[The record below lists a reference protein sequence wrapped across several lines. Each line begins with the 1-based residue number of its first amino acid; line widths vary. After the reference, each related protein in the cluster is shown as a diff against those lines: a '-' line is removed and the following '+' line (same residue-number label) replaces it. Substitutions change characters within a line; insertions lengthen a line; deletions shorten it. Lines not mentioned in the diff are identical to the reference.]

1 MPLQDIYINP
11 FTDFGFKKLFGEEPN
26 KALLI
31 SLLNTLL
38 PAHHQIED
46 LEYTR
51 NEQQGASQ
59 LDRKAIFDLS
69 CTSPS
74 GERFIVELQKAK
86 QNYFKD
92 RSVYYATFPVQE
104 QAKRG
109 DWDFKLAAVYTI
121 GILDFTFEEDR
132 QAGHQE
138 VLHTVQLKNQHGN
151 VFYDKL
157 TFIYL
162 TLPNFT
168 KSVDE
173 LETLQ
178 DKWFYA
184 FKHLHEL
191 DHVPAALQERV
202 FKHLFKAAQIA
213 QFEPKEREA
222 YENSLKYYRDLK
234 NVTDTAHE
242 AGIEEGFEQGLE
254 QGLERGRE
262 EGLEKGRQKEREDVA
277 RTMLQS
283 GLSIEQ
289 TAELTKLTESQV
301 RELM

>member
-1 MPLQDIYINP
+1 MSLQDIYINP

-26 KALLI
+26 KELLI

-38 PAHHQIED
+38 PEHHQIED
-46 LEYTR
+46 IEYTR

-69 CTSPS
+69 CTSPT

-104 QAKRG
+104 QAMRG
-109 DWDFKLAAVYTI
+109 DWDFKLSAVYTI
-121 GILDFTFEEDR
+121 GILDFIFDEDR
-132 QAGHQE
+132 QEGNQE
-138 VLHTVQLKNQHGN
+138 VLHTVQLKNQHGD

-168 KSVDE
+168 KQADE
-173 LETLQ
+173 LKTMQ

-191 DHVPAALQERV
+191 DHIPSALQERV

-242 AGIEEGFEQGLE
+242 AGVEEGFEQGLE
-254 QGLERGRE
+254 QGLEQG
-262 EGLEKGRQKEREDVA
+262 KQKVA
-277 RTMLQS
+277 RKMLQS
-283 GLSIEQ
+283 GLAVEQ
-289 TAELTKLTESQV
+289 VAELTELTEPQIRS
-301 RELM
+301 LM

>member
-1 MPLQDIYINP
+1 MALQDVYVNP

-26 KALLI
+26 KELLI
-31 SLLNTLL
+31 SFLNALL

-46 LEYTR
+46 LEYSR
-51 NEQQGASQ
+51 NEQQGISQ

-92 RSVYYATFPVQE
+92 RSVYYATFPIQE

-109 DWDFKLAAVYTI
+109 DWDFKLSAVYTV
-121 GILDFTFEEDR
+121 GILDFIFEEDR
-132 QAGHQE
+132 LEGNHE
-138 VLHTVQLKNQHGN
+138 VLHTVQLKNQYGE

-168 KSVDE
+168 KGVDE
-173 LETLQ
+173 LHTMQ

-191 DHVPAALQERV
+191 NTIPEALQERV
-202 FKHLFKAAQIA
+202 FKRLFNAAQIA
-213 QFEPKEREA
+213 QFKPQERKA
-222 YENSLKYYRDLK
+222 YEDSLKYYRDLK

-242 AGIEEGFEQGLE
+242 AGIEEGYEQGLE

-262 EGLEKGRQKEREDVA
+262 EGLEQGVEKGIEQVA
-277 RTMLQS
+277 KNMLKS
-283 GLSIEQ
+283 GLSTEQ
-289 TAELTKLTESQV
+289 IATLTGLTQEQIT
-301 RELM
+301 RLQ

>member
-1 MPLQDIYINP
+1 MSLQDTYINP

-26 KALLI
+26 K
-31 SLLNTLL
+31 
-38 PAHHQIED
+38 E
-46 LEYTR
+46 
-51 NEQQGASQ
+51 
-59 LDRKAIFDLS
+59 
-69 CTSPS
+69 
-74 GERFIVELQKAK
+74 
-86 QNYFKD
+86 
-92 RSVYYATFPVQE
+92 
-104 QAKRG
+104 
-109 DWDFKLAAVYTI
+109 
-121 GILDFTFEEDR
+121 
-132 QAGHQE
+132 
-138 VLHTVQLKNQHGN
+138 LHTVQLKNQHGD

-168 KSVDE
+168 KPVDE
-173 LETLQ
+173 LQTMQ

-191 DHVPAALQERV
+191 DHIPAALQERV

-254 QGLERGRE
+254 R
-262 EGLEKGRQKEREDVA
+262 GLEKGRQNVA
-277 RTMLQS
+277 RKMLQS
-283 GLSIEQ
+283 GLPVEQ
-289 TAELTKLTESQV
+289 IAEFTELTESQV
-301 RELM
+301 RVLI

>member
-1 MPLQDIYINP
+1 MQDTYINP

-26 KALLI
+26 KELLI

-38 PAHHQIED
+38 PDHHQIED

-51 NEQQGASQ
+51 NEQQGSSQ

-69 CTSPS
+69 CTSPT

-109 DWDFKLAAVYTI
+109 DWDFKLSAVYTV

-132 QAGHQE
+132 QENNKE
-138 VLHTVQLKNQHGN
+138 VLHTVQLKNQHGD

-168 KSVDE
+168 KQADE
-173 LETLQ
+173 LHTMQ

-191 DHVPAALQERV
+191 DHIPAALQERV

-254 QGLERGRE
+254 RGRE
-262 EGLEKGRQKEREDVA
+262 EGLEQGLEKGRQDVA
-277 RTMLQS
+277 KKMLQS

-289 TAELTKLTESQV
+289 IAELTGLTEPQV
-301 RELM
+301 RTLT

>member
-1 MPLQDIYINP
+1 MSLQDTYINP

-38 PAHHQIED
+38 PEQHQIED

-51 NEQQGASQ
+51 NEQQGSSQ

-69 CTSPS
+69 CTSPT

-109 DWDFKLAAVYTI
+109 DWDFKLSAVYTV

-132 QAGHQE
+132 LQNNNE
-138 VLHTVQLKNQHGN
+138 VLHTVQLKNQHGD

-168 KSVDE
+168 KQADE
-173 LETLQ
+173 LETMQ

-191 DHVPAALQERV
+191 DHIPAALQERV

-222 YENSLKYYRDLK
+222 YESSLKYYRDLK

-242 AGIEEGFEQGLE
+242 AGVEEGFEQGLE
-254 QGLERGRE
+254 K
-262 EGLEKGRQKEREDVA
+262 GLEKGRQDIA
-277 RTMLQS
+277 RKMLRS
-283 GLSIEQ
+283 GLSVEQ
-289 TAELTKLTESQV
+289 VSELAGLTESQV
-301 RELM
+301 QALM

>member
-1 MPLQDIYINP
+1 MSMQDTYINP

-26 KALLI
+26 KELLI

-38 PAHHQIED
+38 PDHHQIED

-51 NEQQGASQ
+51 NEQQGSSQ

-69 CTSPS
+69 CTSPT

-109 DWDFKLAAVYTI
+109 DWDFKLSAVYTV

-132 QAGHQE
+132 QENNKE
-138 VLHTVQLKNQHGN
+138 VLHTVQLKNQHGD

-168 KSVDE
+168 KQADE
-173 LETLQ
+173 LHTMQ

-191 DHVPAALQERV
+191 DHIPAALQERV

-254 QGLERGRE
+254 RGRE
-262 EGLEKGRQKEREDVA
+262 EGLEQGLEKGRQDVA
-277 RTMLQS
+277 KKMLQS

-289 TAELTKLTESQV
+289 IAELTGLTEPQV
-301 RELM
+301 RTLT

>member
-1 MPLQDIYINP
+1 MSLQDTYINP

-31 SLLNTLL
+31 SFLNALL
-38 PAHHQIED
+38 PEHHQIED
-46 LEYTR
+46 LQYTR

-59 LDRKAIFDLS
+59 LDRRAIFDLS

-109 DWDFKLAAVYTI
+109 DWDFKLSAVYTV
-121 GILDFTFEEDR
+121 GILDFVFDEDR
-132 QAGHQE
+132 KEGNHE
-138 VLHTVQLKNQHGN
+138 VLHTVQLKNQHGD

-168 KSVDE
+168 KQIDE
-173 LETLQ
+173 LKTMQ

-191 DHVPAALQERV
+191 DHIPAVLQERV
-202 FKHLFKAAQIA
+202 FKHLFKAAKIA
-213 QFEPKEREA
+213 QFKPKEREA

-234 NVTDTAHE
+234 NVTDTAR
-242 AGIEEGFEQGLE
+242 GEGFEEGKE
-254 QGLERGRE
+254 EGRE
-262 EGLEKGRQKEREDVA
+262 EGLEQGIEKGKQDVA
-277 RTMLQS
+277 KKMLQS
-283 GLSIEQ
+283 GLSIEEIAVF
-289 TAELTKLTESQV
+289 TGLTESQI
-301 RELM
+301 RTLT

>member
-1 MPLQDIYINP
+1 MSLPDIYVNP

-38 PAHHQIED
+38 PDHHQIED

-69 CTSPS
+69 CTSPT

-109 DWDFKLAAVYTI
+109 NWDFKLSAVYTV

-132 QAGHQE
+132 QENNRE
-138 VLHTVQLKNQHGN
+138 VLHTVQLKDQHGD

-168 KSVDE
+168 KQADE
-173 LETLQ
+173 LETMQ

-191 DHVPAALQERV
+191 DHIPAALQERV

-234 NVTDTAHE
+234 NVTD
-242 AGIEEGFEQGLE
+242 
-254 QGLERGRE
+254 
-262 EGLEKGRQKEREDVA
+262 VVVNYY
-277 RTMLQS
+277 RT
-283 GLSIEQ
+283 
-289 TAELTKLTESQV
+289 
-301 RELM
+301 

>member
-1 MPLQDIYINP
+1 MSLQDTYINP

-38 PAHHQIED
+38 PEQHQIED

-51 NEQQGASQ
+51 NEQQGSSQ

-69 CTSPS
+69 CTSPT

-92 RSVYYATFPVQE
+92 RSVYYATFPLQE

-109 DWDFKLAAVYTI
+109 DWDFKLSAVYTV

-132 QAGHQE
+132 LQNNNE
-138 VLHTVQLKNQHGN
+138 VLHTVQLKNQHGD

-168 KSVDE
+168 KQADE
-173 LETLQ
+173 LQTMQ

-191 DHVPAALQERV
+191 DHIPAALQERV

-222 YENSLKYYRDLK
+222 YESSLKYYRDLK

-242 AGIEEGFEQGLE
+242 AGVEQGFEQGLE
-254 QGLERGRE
+254 RGLEQ
-262 EGLEKGRQKEREDVA
+262 GLEKGRQDVA
-277 RTMLQS
+277 RKMLQS
-283 GLSIEQ
+283 GLSVEQ
-289 TAELTKLTESQV
+289 VSELAGLTESQV
-301 RELM
+301 QALM